1 MSSPG
6 APDLTRAE
14 QWISDRWTAASGKAR
29 GMWADPPRRRRMLQI
44 AAVTTTALLAVGAVS
59 YVFDWNWFK
68 GPLEQYISA
77 RTGRLVRIRGRLS
90 AHVFSLEP
98 SATIGGLE
106 IGNPAWMGK
115 GRTADLG
122 RTTVQI
128 KLLPLLRGRI
138 ELPLVRI
145 EHPRADL
152 YRDRA
157 GKENWTL
164 GKPTGKPAALPPIQ
178 HFILNDGKVNLVDEQ
193 RGLVFKGVVSTSET
207 AGVGGLGAF
216 RLDGE
221 GSLNRAPFVAHI
233 TGGPLVHVQ
242 RDRPYPFDMDMHAGP
257 NHIVAH
263 GTVTR
268 PFDFGR
274 LRASAQVTGKDLAD
288 LYQLTGIVLPNSP
301 AYNLSTAFSRDG
313 QTYVLRHLNGRVG
326 HSDLHGD
333 ITVERRGGRR
343 FLQASLASRS
353 LSFADLGAFF
363 GGPQA
368 GKPAAAEAAAVKAG
382 LATGRLL
389 PDAPLDVQ
397 RMRAMDADVRYRAAS
412 VQARSLPLRQ
422 VSLHATLDHGL
433 LRLDPIA
440 LTFPSGDVRGRA
452 TLDARG
458 DTPKTTVDLAI
469 NHVRLQDL
477 TSRGPGPA
485 PLEGLLEGRVRLSG
499 SGDTV
504 HKAAASSNGTIA
516 VAIPPGLMRQSFAE
530 LMGVNVVPGL
540 FQLLAKDPKQTDL
553 RCAVADFDVRNGVLT
568 ARRLVLDTSVVVATG
583 QGGVNLSS
591 EALDLTLQG
600 HTKKP
605 RLVRV
610 IAPIHVG
617 GNLAKP
623 RLKVDTGPVIAQAGA
638 GLALGA
644 VLTPLAALIPFLS
657 PGGAHDADC
666 AALLAEARSSG
677 APVRVGAAAALKK
690 R

>member
-1 MSSPG
+1 MSSPV
-6 APDLTRAE
+6 APNESRAE
-14 QWISDRWTAASGKAR
+14 HRISHRWSVARASAR
-29 GMWADPPRRRRMLQI
+29 DVWADPRRRRRMLRT
-44 AAVTTTALLAVGAVS
+44 AAMATTALLAVGAVS

-68 GPLEQYISA
+68 GPLEQVISA
-77 RTGRLVRIRGRLS
+77 RTGRPVHIRGRLS

-98 SATIGGLE
+98 SATVGGLE
-106 IGNPAWMGK
+106 IGNPSWMGK
-115 GRTADLG
+115 GRMADLG

-128 KLLPLLRGRI
+128 KLLPLLRGRV

-152 YRDRA
+152 YRDAA

-164 GKPTGKPAALPPIQ
+164 GRPTGKPAALPPIQ
-178 HFILNDGKVNLVDEQ
+178 HFILSDGKLNFVDQQ
-193 RGLVFKGVVSTSET
+193 RGLVFRGVVSTSET
-207 AGVGGLGAF
+207 AGIGGLGAF

-242 RDRPYPFDMDMHAGP
+242 RDRPYPFDIDLHAGP

-274 LRASAQVTGKDLAD
+274 LQASAQLTGKDLAD
-288 LYQLTGIVLPNSP
+288 LYQLTGLVLPNSP
-301 AYNLSTAFSRDG
+301 AYRLSAAFTRDG
-313 QTYVLRHLNGRVG
+313 QTYVLRGLNGRVG
-326 HSDLHGD
+326 RSDLHGD
-333 ITVERRGGRR
+333 ITVERRAGRR
-343 FLQASLASRS
+343 FLHASLASRS
-353 LSFADLGAFF
+353 LNFADLGALF

-368 GKPAAAEAAAVKAG
+368 GKAAAAETAAVKAK
-382 LATGRLL
+382 LAHGRML

-422 VSLHATLDHGL
+422 VSLHATLNHGL
-433 LRLDPIA
+433 LRLDPVA
-440 LTFPSGDVRGRA
+440 LAFPSGEVRGRA
-452 TLDARG
+452 SLDARG
-458 DTPKTTVDLAI
+458 ATPRTGIDLAV

-477 TSRGPGPA
+477 TSKGSGPA
-485 PLEGLLEGRVRLSG
+485 PLEGLLEGRARLSG

-516 VAIPPGLMRQSFAE
+516 VAIPPGRMRQSFAE

-553 RCAVADFDVRNGVLT
+553 RCGVADFDVRNGVLT
-568 ARRLVLDTSVVVATG
+568 ARRLVLDTGVVVTDG
-583 QGGVNLSS
+583 QGSVNLGS

-605 RLVRV
+605 RPVRV
-610 IAPIHVG
+610 IAPIHIG
-617 GNLAKP
+617 GRLAQP
-623 RLKVDTGPVIAQAGA
+623 SLKVDTGPVVAQAGA

-644 VLTPLAALIPFLS
+644 VLSPLAVLIPFLA

-666 AALLAEARSSG
+666 SALLAEARSSG
-677 APVRVGAAAALKK
+677 APVRVAAIPAPS
-690 R
+690 RR